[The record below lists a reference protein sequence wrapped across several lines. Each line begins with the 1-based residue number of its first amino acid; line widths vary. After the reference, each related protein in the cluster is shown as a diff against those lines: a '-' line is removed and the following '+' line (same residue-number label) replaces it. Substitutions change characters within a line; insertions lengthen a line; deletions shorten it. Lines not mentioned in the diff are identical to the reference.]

1 MSLKRKKITNL
12 GEPFKSQ
19 LISKTRNPWNPR
31 PGLNQEAQSLTNL
44 MLKDDIEKKN
54 MNLKEKSK

>member
-1 MSLKRKKITNL
+1 MSLKRKKIANL
-12 GEPFKSQ
+12 GKPFKSQ

-31 PGLNQEAQSLTNL
+31 PGLNQEAQFLTNL
-44 MLKDDIEKKN
+44 MLKDDIEKK